1 MIASRP
7 PERVCRETKGK
18 QLCYHCLVL
27 NCVEFL
33 PKVGE
38 NHQCNFTFLILE
50 QIVMYKV
57 PFVETR
63 YIVIESS
70 FLVAIDIYV
79 FRNKPFKNFRE
90 CWEDRYW
97 SKVSLSYKQI
107 YFGYR
112 TDLACFHAFGKYDF
126 LIQSV
131 VNNTGQRSNYGIRN
145 KFDKSDRNYVGPF
158 QYFQTLTKLLTKP
171 RVYKR
176 HFNVSY
182 NNCIHMTL

>member
-1 MIASRP
+1 MIASPP
-7 PERVCRETKGK
+7 PETVLRETKGK
-18 QLCYHCLVL
+18 QLCYHCLVP
-27 NCVEFL
+27 NCVKFL
-33 PKVGE
+33 PNVGK
-38 NHQCNFTFLILE
+38 NHQCNFLILE
-50 QIVMYKV
+50 QIVTYRV

-176 HFNVSY
+176 QFNVSY